1 MVQSLTLPALTSF
14 SFSVPKPSY
23 SATAVGFNCRVSRTR
38 RATVC
43 AVAVAEANP
52 VLERRK
58 SVSLYEVLRVNRD
71 ASAKEIK
78 AAYRNLAKLYHP
90 DAAAAAEEEE
100 SSRPD
105 PTRDFIE
112 IHDAYA
118 TLSDPSARALYD
130 LKLTLDLRRRGIYPT
145 RVKRSGF
152 YPTRRWET
160 DQCW

>member
-1 MVQSLTLPALTSF
+1 MVQSLTLISPISF
-14 SFSVPKPSY
+14 PFSVHKPY
-23 SATAVGFNCRVSRTR
+23 YPGAVNRRVSYTGKS
-38 RATVC
+38 RAIC
-43 AVAVAEANP
+43 AAAVAEASTP
-52 VLERRK
+52 VLERRR

-71 ASAKEIK
+71 ASVKEIK

-90 DAAAAAEEEE
+90 DSATMLEESG

-105 PTRDFIE
+105 PTRSFIE
-112 IHDAYA
+112 IHEAYA

-130 LKLTLDLRRRGIYPT
+130 LKLFSVGGTRRRGFNRT
-145 RVKRSGF
+145 GF